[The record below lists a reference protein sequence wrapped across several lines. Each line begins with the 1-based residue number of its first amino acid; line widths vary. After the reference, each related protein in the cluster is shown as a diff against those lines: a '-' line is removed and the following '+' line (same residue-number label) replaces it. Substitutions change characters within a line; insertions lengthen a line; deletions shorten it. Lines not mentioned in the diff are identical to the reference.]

1 MQKVVGSRF
10 VIISGNLSY
19 RTVQDFLSE
28 FYHPSH
34 DKGWEVK
41 VIILIKILNVLF

>member
-1 MQKVVGSRF
+1 MQKVVDSRF
-10 VIISGNLSY
+10 IIISGNLSY

-41 VIILIKILNVLF
+41 T